1 MKNFLMIAALVVCVA
16 APAQLM
22 ARKTTYVATNH
33 RWNYVKVVEVKPRV
47 AEERNM
53 TQPVDI
59 SVAQMSDI
67 LRSLKISKQHLFGDE
82 VTEREIFNE
91 KAINFLAP
99 ALSQAF
105 RDAASNEE
113 VQFAYDVKD
122 PKFILRNDR
131 LTAVTAWVSGRD
143 LYLEFNR
150 LAEKLLGDTD
160 KRGRESYTLSRAQG
174 LRLSLEIGPGMTM
187 AAVGSKTM
195 VVDLNHSFRPEV
207 ASSKTTTGTAAA
219 TTTTAANDKVSTGTT
234 ATSAP
239 VMSDDK
245 TTRRLEKLD
254 MLRKRNLITNKE
266 YKEKKA
272 EILKDL

>member
-1 MKNFLMIAALVVCVA
+1 MKKLMMIAALVLCVA
-16 APAQLM
+16 VPAKLM

-33 RWNYVKVVEVKPRV
+33 RWNYVKVVEVKPSV

-53 TQPVDI
+53 TTPTDI
-59 SVAQMSDI
+59 SESQMRDI
-67 LRSLKISKQHLFGDE
+67 LRSLKISKQHLFGDQI
-82 VTEREIFNE
+82 TEREIFNE

-99 ALSQAF
+99 ALCQAF

-113 VQFAYDVKD
+113 VQFAYNVKD
-122 PKFILRNDR
+122 PKFVLRNDR

-174 LRLSLEIGPGMTM
+174 LRLSLEVAPGMTM

-195 VVDLNHSFRPEV
+195 VVDLNHNFKPTM
-207 ASSKTTTGTAAA
+207 ASSKTQSDE
-219 TTTTAANDKVSTGTT
+219 TTTTASNDRPVTETTTST
-234 ATSAP
+234 AP
-239 VMSDDK
+239 VMSDDEA
-245 TTRRLEKLD
+245 TRRLEKLD